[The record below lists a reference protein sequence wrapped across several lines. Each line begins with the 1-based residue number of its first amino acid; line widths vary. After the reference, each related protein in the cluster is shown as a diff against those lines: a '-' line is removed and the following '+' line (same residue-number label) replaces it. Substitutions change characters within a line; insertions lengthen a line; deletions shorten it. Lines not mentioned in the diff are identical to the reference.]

1 MTGPARVR
9 RAVAADADTA
19 GTVFLACWQRS
30 YVDLLPPQVRARYD
44 EASAVALWRRVLA
57 AAPDGVLVADVAG
70 QGVRAVTRYGAD
82 PDDPRRGHVFSLY
95 VHPDTQGLGLG
106 RTLLRAAADELRAA
120 GYGTATLWVFAR
132 NEAARAFYAAQGWT
146 PDGGSRV
153 EAAYGEPE
161 VRLRRD
167 LAEPD
172 GGPRR
177 RR

>member
-1 MTGPARVR
+1 MTGSVR
-9 RAVAADADTA
+9 IRPGVAADADSA
-19 GTVFLACWQRS
+19 GAVFLACWQRS
-30 YVDLLPPQVRARYD
+30 YATLLPADVRARYD

-57 AAPDGVLVADVAG
+57 AAPDGVLVADMAE

-106 RTLLRAAADELRAA
+106 RTLLHAAADELREA
-120 GYGTATLWVFAR
+120 GHRTATLWVFAR

-146 PDGGSRV
+146 PDGDTRI
-153 EAAYGEPE
+153 EEAYGEPE

-167 LAEPD
+167 LRVVP
-172 GGPRR
+172 PRR
-177 RR
+177 